1 MLFDILIYIATEI
14 QIQASKKGRDF
25 QVAIIIYHGSENIIE
40 KPIWGKGA
48 LTNDYGR
55 GFYCTQEMELAKEW
69 ACAKDENGYA
79 NKYELDMTGLSVLE
93 LNSSE
98 YNILNWLAILTDNR
112 TYWQR
117 NSISEQAKKYLADN
131 FLININKYDVI
142 TGYRADDSYFA
153 FAQDFVSNTISL
165 RQLNE
170 AMHLGKLGIQIVLK
184 SKKAFEQIHFI
195 ESVPAN
201 KDEYFL
207 KKMQR
212 DKEARKEYRA
222 RKSTPADVNDLY
234 MLDIIRE
241 EIKNGDKRLQCGL
254 S

>member
-1 MLFDILIYIATEI
+1 M
-14 QIQASKKGRDF
+14 KGRDS
-25 QVAIIIYHGSENIIE
+25 QVAIIIYHGSENILE

-55 GFYCTQEMELAKEW
+55 GFYCTQELELAMEW
-69 ACAKDENGYA
+69 ACAKGENGYA
-79 NKYELDMTGLSVLE
+79 NKYEFDMTGLSVLE
-93 LNSSE
+93 LNSE
-98 YNILNWLAILTDNR
+98 AYNILNWLAILTDNR
-112 TYWQR
+112 TYWQK

-131 FLININKYDVI
+131 FLIDISEYDVI

-184 SKKAFEQIHFI
+184 SKKAFEQLRFI
-195 ESVPAN
+195 ESIPAD
-201 KDEYFL
+201 KDKYFRQ
-207 KKMQR
+207 KIQR
-212 DKEARKEYRA
+212 DKDARKEYRA

-241 EIKNGDKRLQCGL
+241 EIKNGDKRLQ
-254 S
+254 